1 MKYFIL
7 MIQFFTRIPI
17 RINVLAEEGDFSKGL
32 PYFPLVGLVIGI
44 FNYLIFY
51 IFSYLGEGLLPI
63 VFWILANIIVTG
75 AIHIDGLA
83 DTCDGLLSARSKER
97 MLEIMKDS
105 RIGTNG
111 VIAIVMDLL
120 IRLAFMFS
128 LSPGIRPFVIILSPV
143 VGKSFALMLIWISSY
158 ARKNGGMG
166 GLFYNDMSK
175 YHVILGLLSGVLM
188 VLLIY
193 SWKLL
198 LVLIPCLIFIL
209 IYRRFVINKIGGM
222 TGDTLGAA
230 NELAEICFMGFI
242 YVFERLGCL

>member
-1 MKYFIL
+1 MRYFIL

-17 RINVLAEEGDFSKGL
+17 RINVLAEEKDFSKGL

-44 FNYLIFY
+44 FNYLAFY

-63 VFWILANIIVTG
+63 VFWLLANIVVTG

-83 DTCDGLLSARSKER
+83 DTCDGLLSARSRER

-128 LSPGIRPFVIILSPV
+128 LSPSIRPFVIILSPI

-166 GLFYNDMSK
+166 GLFYSDISK
-175 YHVILGLLSGVLM
+175 LHVVLGLLSGALM
-188 VLLIY
+188 VSLVY

-209 IYRRFVINKIGGM
+209 IYRRFVINKIDGM

-242 YVFERLGCL
+242 CVFERLGYL

>member
-1 MKYFIL
+1 MKHFIL

-17 RINVLAEEGDFSKGL
+17 KINVLAEEKDFSKGL
-32 PYFPLVGLVIGI
+32 PYFPLVGLIIGV
-44 FNYLIFY
+44 FNYLMFY
-51 IFSYLGEGLLPI
+51 IFSYFGEGLLPV
-63 VFWILANIIVTG
+63 VFWLFANIIVTG

-111 VIAIVMDLL
+111 VIAIVIDLL

-128 LSPGIRPFVIILSPV
+128 LSSSIRPFVIILSPI
-143 VGKSFALMLIWISSY
+143 VGKSFALMLIWVSSY
-158 ARKNGGMG
+158 AREKGGMG

-175 YHVILGLLSGVLM
+175 LQVMLGILSGVLM
-188 VLLIY
+188 ISFIF

-198 LVLIPCLIFIL
+198 LVLIPCLIIIL
-209 IYRRFVINKIGGM
+209 IYRKFVINKIGGM

-242 YVFERLGCL
+242 CVFERLGYL